1 MVRNLSLRHVKKS
14 SHKVKARLSS
24 YLQQYKDGTASI
36 WMLAYQQANYPP
48 YLLARWFVEAIAVL
62 TNVDDNKNNQKKK
75 KKKKAS
81 TTITQAMRD
90 PYGVLVSLD
99 QIAPDY
105 HISERHGSFF
115 PKQQQQGED
124 SKPNPPRTATRLAY
138 EVDQAIKADPMYN
151 VRRKQ
156 ELFFSGIHAHSF
168 DLYVNL
174 TQEHLVISLFSLP
187 PPPPPPPPLFFFS
200 FLLSNS
206 YHHHHPP
213 PNDNNKQQHYIY
225 IYYNNTTGE
234 TRKTQKKYQ
243 QHEKTKQQQQY
254 SFLVDIWS
262 SP

>member
-156 ELFFSGIHAHSF
+156 ELFFLGLHAHSF

-174 TQEHLVISLFSLP
+174 TQEHLVISLFSPP
-187 PPPPPPPPLFFFS
+187 PPPPPPPPLLLFFFA
-200 FLLSNS
+200 FQLLSS
-206 YHHHHPP
+206 SSSTT
-213 PNDNNKQQHYIY
+213 KRQQQTTTLYIY
-225 IYYNNTTGE
+225 IYYNNTMGE
-234 TRKTQKKYQ
+234 TRKTQKKIS
-243 QHEKTKQQQQY
+243 TT
-254 SFLVDIWS
+254 
-262 SP
+262 

>member
-1 MVRNLSLRHVKKS
+1 MSRNLHTS
-14 SHKVKARLSS
+14 LSS

-62 TNVDDNKNNQKKK
+62 TNVNDNKNNQKKK

-124 SKPNPPRTATRLAY
+124 SKPKPPRTATRLAY

-156 ELFFSGIHAHSF
+156 ELFSSEIHAHSF
-168 DLYVNL
+168 DLCVNL
-174 TQEHLVISLFSLP
+174 TQEHLVISLFLF
-187 PPPPPPPPLFFFS
+187 PPPPPPPLFFFYFCFPTLIIIHHQTTTTNNNTITITQWGKRAQHQKQNINNMKKPNNNDNIH
-200 FLLSNS
+200 FLL
-206 YHHHHPP
+206 
-213 PNDNNKQQHYIY
+213 IY
-225 IYYNNTTGE
+225 GVV
-234 TRKTQKKYQ
+234 
-243 QHEKTKQQQQY
+243 H
-254 SFLVDIWS
+254 DG
-262 SP
+262 